1 MDYSS
6 ITTYCLDVIR
16 NYLQQYIT
24 NTLIAKYGV
33 NNYMLYLDLPSVS
46 LSQMTDTFQ
55 MDSTK
60 KVNKYDDALFYMNSF
75 IKNWNNSFSSVFNSN
90 YVLSLVYQLR
100 YFRNRIAH
108 QGGMTIRMI
117 YRFVDSTQ
125 AFLEEINI
133 QHDNQ
138 DIQRLEMVRKE
149 LMKIMLTCNDNI
161 VVLGKAQMNDY
172 SELNIEMKDDEEIV
186 HNNYTMNG
194 NNTHDVINNKKIEE
208 NYNKIMN
215 GNDSNNFYKVSTFGD
230 E

>member
-1 MDYSS
+1 
-6 ITTYCLDVIR
+6 
-16 NYLQQYIT
+16 
-24 NTLIAKYGV
+24 
-33 NNYMLYLDLPSVS
+33 MLYLDLPSVS

-108 QGGMTIRMI
+108 QGGMTVRMI

-186 HNNYTMNG
+186 HNNYTING